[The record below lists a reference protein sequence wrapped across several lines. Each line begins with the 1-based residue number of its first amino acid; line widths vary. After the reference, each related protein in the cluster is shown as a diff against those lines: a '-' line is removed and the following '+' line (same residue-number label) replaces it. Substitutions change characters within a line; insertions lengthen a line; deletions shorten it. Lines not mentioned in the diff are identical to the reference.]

1 MPGAQAGSLVLAIV
15 MGLAGGTCLA
25 QGVPPPG
32 AQVSADCA
40 APVYATDLLVCS
52 DATLRALDAQMLR
65 FWVMAEARHGLDD
78 SERAAQVEWFRNRSL
93 CAFDANHRGCV
104 VAAYH
109 SRITA
114 LLALLD
120 AD

>member
-1 MPGAQAGSLVLAIV
+1 MAFAI
-15 MGLAGGTCLA
+15 GLTGGTCLA
-25 QGVPPPG
+25 QGVPPPV

-52 DATLRALDAQMLR
+52 DPTLRALDAQLLR
-65 FWVMAEARHGLDD
+65 FWVMAEGRHRLDD
-78 SERAAQVEWFRNRSL
+78 AERAAHAEWFRNRSL
-93 CAFDANHRGCV
+93 CAFDADHRGCV

-109 SRITA
+109 SRIAT

>member
-1 MPGAQAGSLVLAIV
+1 MAFAL
-15 MGLAGGTCLA
+15 GLAGNGCLA
-25 QGVPPPG
+25 QGVPPPV

-52 DATLRALDAQMLR
+52 DPTLRALDAQLLR
-65 FWVMAEARHGLDD
+65 LWFMAEGRQRLDD
-78 SERAAQVEWFRNRSL
+78 AERAAQSEWFRSRSL
-93 CAFDANHRGCV
+93 CAFDTDDRGCV

-109 SRITA
+109 SRIAA

-120 AD
+120 AN